1 MQFIKKINHSLPLNY
16 QLIRFITF
24 FILLIA
30 RAFMWV
36 MPIFFAIIFIKPQFV
51 LNYKE
56 TLRKLRIHHTAL
68 SQGPVKRY
76 VETFFKARI
85 NQTTHISGECT
96 QCGNCCLNKQCVF
109 LEPIED
115 DKFQCGVYNSPF
127 RKLSNCGAFPIS
139 SEDIERYECP
149 GYVFNHYPV
158 IKIKKAS

>member
-1 MQFIKKINHSLPLNY
+1 
-16 QLIRFITF
+16 
-24 FILLIA
+24 
-30 RAFMWV
+30 MWV

-51 LNYKE
+51 FNYKE

-109 LEPIED
+109 WNPLKTISFNAASTIRLFENCLIAEH
-115 DKFQCGVYNSPF
+115 FQYQAKTLKGMNVLATCS
-127 RKLSNCGAFPIS
+127 IS
-139 SEDIERYECP
+139 TQ
-149 GYVFNHYPV
+149 
-158 IKIKKAS
+158 